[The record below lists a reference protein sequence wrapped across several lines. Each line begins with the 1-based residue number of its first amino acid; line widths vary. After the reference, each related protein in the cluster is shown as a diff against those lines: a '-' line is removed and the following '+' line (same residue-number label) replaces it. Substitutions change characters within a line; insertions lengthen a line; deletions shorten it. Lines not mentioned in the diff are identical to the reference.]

1 MTITDDRPALYV
13 DAADDGGMPARR
25 AVVRWAWRLV
35 QREWRGQALVLAL
48 LTLAVAAA
56 IGGSAAVYNLAPAA
70 GDAEFGAASHR
81 LELEHPDPVGLQA
94 DLAAAET
101 WFGTVDVI
109 SRSFVPVPGLFDPIE
124 LRAQEP
130 VSDYGA
136 PMLALLD
143 GRYPTAPGEVAL
155 TAGAAEILEVG
166 AAVTFELGGVG
177 WTRVGTV
184 ENPSDLHD
192 EFALVPPAYSAS
204 PDEVTILVDASD
216 QRFAAFR
223 APSGSTTGAGRGAAN
238 EDILAASGAL
248 VASTVVLMLVAL
260 LAAAGFVVVARRRL
274 RQLGML
280 AAIGATERH
289 LRLVMLANG
298 AVVGAAA
305 AVLGAVVGLAAWM
318 LSASSLEAV
327 VGHRIA
333 AFDVPWWLVVSSML
347 LAVVSAVGAAWWP
360 ARAVARTPIVSAL
373 SGRPDR
379 PRAASRSVARA
390 GVLVVSGTTCLV
402 LSGDPLESWIN
413 VLLILGGTVALI
425 VGVLFVS
432 PLAIRALAGFHAPAP
447 VAVRL
452 ALGDLARFQVRSSTA
467 LAAITLALGIATT
480 VVVTAS
486 SAMYGAASEGN
497 LSDRQLMIRIGEIP
511 NWGDIAPVA
520 ERTPAEVDRLDG
532 QVDQIA
538 VGLGATVVPIDVAL
552 APGFD
557 GFEGLPSVVLGEP
570 VEMDEG
576 TAHRV
581 LTHLYVASA
590 ALLEHYEID
599 LADVEQNTEILTVE
613 TGELWY
619 QPVEAER
626 VQNAQRLPPGY
637 SSLPGSFITP
647 EALARRG
654 WQTARAGWLVE
665 SSTPVTPEQFAE
677 VRETAAAAGVTVEV
691 RHDQANLAT
700 MRTVATAVGFLVAL
714 GVMAMTVGLI
724 RSEGAGDLRI
734 LTAAGATSSNR
745 RTLTAATAGGLALLG
760 AILGTAG
767 AYLGLGA
774 AHIRDLDSLNPVPV
788 LHLLIILVGL
798 PLLATV
804 AGWVLAG
811 REPPWLARQPID

>member
-1 MTITDDRPALYV
+1 MTITEQRPV
-13 DAADDGGMPARR
+13 PSSDAADDGGGPARL

-35 QREWRGQALVLAL
+35 RREWRGQVLVLAL

-56 IGGSAAVYNLAPAA
+56 IGGSAAAYNLAPAA
-70 GDAEFGAASHR
+70 GDAESGTASHR
-81 LELEHPDPVGLQA
+81 LEVEQPDAGGLEA
-94 DLAAAET
+94 DLAAAEE

-109 SRSFVPVPGLFDPIE
+109 SRSFVPLPGLFDPIE

-130 VSDYGA
+130 ESSYGA
-136 PMLALLD
+136 PMLALVD
-143 GRYPTAPGEVAL
+143 GRYPTAVDEVAL
-155 TAGAAEILEVG
+155 TDGAAELLELG
-166 AAVTFELGGVG
+166 AAGSFELDGVA
-177 WTRVGTV
+177 WTTVGTV
-184 ENPSDLHD
+184 ENPSDLND
-192 EFALVPPAYSAS
+192 EFVLVQPAAGGN
-204 PDEVTILVDASD
+204 PDAVTILVDASD
-216 QRFAAFR
+216 QRFEAFR
-223 APSGSTTGAGRGAAN
+223 APSGTTTGAGRAAN
-238 EDILAASGAL
+238 EDIIAATGVL

-260 LAAAGFVVVARRRL
+260 IAAAGFVVVARRRL

-298 AVVGAAA
+298 AAVGALAA
-305 AVLGAVVGLAAWM
+305 ALGAAVGLGAW
-318 LSASSLEAV
+318 LISASSLEGV
-327 VGHRIA
+327 VGHRIE

-347 LAVVSAVGAAWWP
+347 LAVASAIGAAWWP

-379 PRAASRSVARA
+379 PRAARRSVALA
-390 GVLVVSGTTCLV
+390 GVLVLAGTALLV
-402 LSGDPLESWIN
+402 LADDPVESWLN
-413 VLLILGGTVALI
+413 VALMLGGTTALI

-432 PLAIRALAGFHAPAP
+432 PLAIRALARLRDPAP

-452 ALGDLARFQVRSSTA
+452 ALGDLARFQARSGTA
-467 LAAITLALGIATT
+467 LAAISLALGIATA
-480 VVVTAS
+480 VIVTAS

-511 NWGDIAPVA
+511 SPGDPAPVA
-520 ERTPAEVDRLDG
+520 ERTPAEVDRLDAR
-532 QVDQIA
+532 VAQIA
-538 VGLGATVVPIDVAL
+538 ATLDATVIPIDVAL
-552 APGFD
+552 APGYD
-557 GFEGLPSVVLGEP
+557 GFGGLPTVVLGEE
-570 VEMDEG
+570 VEVDDG
-576 TAHRV
+576 TAHRI
-581 LTHLYVASA
+581 LSHLYVASSG
-590 ALLEHYEID
+590 LLERYEID
-599 LADVEQNTEILTVE
+599 LAAVEQSTEVLTVE

-619 QPVEAER
+619 QPVETER
-626 VQNAQRLPPGY
+626 VQNAQRLPLSY

-647 EALARRG
+647 DALARRG

-665 SSTPVTPEQFAE
+665 SSKPIPPERVAE
-677 VRETAAAAGVTVEV
+677 LRETAAGIGVTAEV

-700 MRTVATAVGFLVAL
+700 MRTVATAVGLLVAL

-724 RSEGAGDLRI
+724 RSEATGDLRV
-734 LTAAGATSSNR
+734 LSAAGATSSNR
-745 RTLTAATAGGLALLG
+745 RTLTAATAGGLGLLG
-760 AILGTAG
+760 ALLGTAG

-774 AHIRDLDSLNPVPV
+774 AHVRDLDSLSPVPF